1 MSCVEILAVKLKK
14 YRAENKMSREELA
27 HRIGIS
33 VRHLNDLENAYCQV
47 LSDTIDAVCIAFDVT
62 VSELFYYTDDDIKYY
77 KLSKGNG
84 IPIWKRVESFV
95 KMCIWSLRSRFA
107 PCDKRY
113 EERND

>member
-47 LSDTIDAVCIAFDVT
+47 LSDTIDDICVAFDVT
-62 VSELFYYTDDDIKYY
+62 ASELFYYTDDDIMYY
-77 KLSKGNG
+77 KLPKGNG

-95 KMCIWSLRSRFA
+95 KMCTCGLRARFA
-107 PCDKRY
+107 PYDKRY
-113 EERND
+113 KERND